1 MAATSRTIQGDRE
14 MRENAIPP
22 NRRLSRITSE
32 GKLSVEVSSDWKEQ
46 IFDYEECGSV
56 EHFERLNK
64 RDMVIA
70 PGKDKQGLFCKEC
83 DSEIGED
90 DRFCWWC
97 GQRLK
102 DDKPV

>member
-1 MAATSRTIQGDRE
+1 
-14 MRENAIPP
+14 MRENTIPP
-22 NRRLSRITSE
+22 NRRLSRITSD
-32 GKLSVEVSSDWKEQ
+32 GKLAVEVSGDWKEQ

-70 PGKDKQGLFCKEC
+70 PGKDKQGLFCKKC

-90 DRFCWWC
+90 DNFCWWC

-102 DDKPV
+102 GGSCKV

>member
-1 MAATSRTIQGDRE
+1 

-32 GKLSVEVSSDWKEQ
+32 GKISVEVSSDWKEQ

-64 RDMVIA
+64 RNTVVV
-70 PGKDKQGLFCKEC
+70 PGKDKQGLFCQNC
-83 DSEIGED
+83 NSEVGED
-90 DRFCWWC
+90 ENFCWYC

-102 DDKPV
+102 EGDYVE